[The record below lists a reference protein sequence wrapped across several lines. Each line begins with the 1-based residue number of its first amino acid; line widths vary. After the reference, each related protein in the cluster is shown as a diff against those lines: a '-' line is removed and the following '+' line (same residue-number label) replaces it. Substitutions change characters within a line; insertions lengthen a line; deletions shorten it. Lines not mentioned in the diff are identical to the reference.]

1 MDLEKIRTI
10 PQLVRMA
17 AERFGDRD
25 AVVDDKMS
33 LSFRELAEAGLRA
46 ARAFMAAGISH
57 GDRVAVWAPNIHEW
71 IVAAIGLQTAGGVLV
86 PLNTRLKAG
95 EAGYILEKS
104 GARILCVIEEFLGT
118 AYLDLLFS
126 AFGRGDGRPLAGLAS
141 LERIVVFRPASSA
154 AHSGGLTTWADF
166 IGGGKSVSV
175 EAARERASEV
185 GGKSLSDILFTSG
198 TTGKPKGVMTAHGQ
212 NLRAFASWSEVVGL
226 REGDRYLVVNPFFHS
241 FGYKAGWL
249 ASLMRGATVYPQAIF
264 DVPQVL
270 ERVKRD
276 RISVLPGPPTL
287 YQTLLSH
294 PDRESY
300 DLSSLR
306 LAVTGAAVIPV
317 ELVRRMRQDLA
328 FETVITGY
336 GLTETC
342 GVVSMCRFD
351 DDPETIATTSG
362 RAIPGVEL
370 RCVDT
375 AGDEVARGKP
385 GEVVVRGYNVMRGY
399 FDDDAATA
407 EAIDRDGW
415 LHTGDIGVMDARG
428 YLRITDRIKDM
439 FIVGGFNCYPAEIET
454 MLREHPEVTQVAVV
468 GVPDERMGE
477 VGMAFVVPAPGCRPT
492 AETLITWCRAHMANY
507 KVPRHIELVDAL
519 PMNAMGKV
527 TKFVLRDRAAKFLA
541 PAP

>member
-1 MDLEKIRTI
+1 MDLDKARTI
-10 PQLVRMA
+10 PQLARMA
-17 AERFGDRD
+17 AERFGDRA
-25 AVVDDKMS
+25 AVVDERIT
-33 LSFRELAEAGLRA
+33 LSFRELADAALRA
-46 ARAFMAAGISH
+46 ARAFMAAGVEH
-57 GDRVAVWAPNIHEW
+57 GDRVAVWAPNIYEW
-71 IVAAIGLQTAGGVLV
+71 IVAAIGLQSAGGVLV
-86 PLNTRLKAG
+86 PLNTRLKGG

-104 GARILCVIEEFLGT
+104 GARLLCVIDEFLGT
-118 AYLDLLFS
+118 AYLDLLFTS
-126 AFGRGDGRPLAGLAS
+126 LGLGAHRPVESLPS
-141 LERIVVFRPASSA
+141 LERIVVFRPVASVRRGTGLVTWGDFVSA
-154 AHSGGLTTWADF
+154 GES
-166 IGGGKSVSV
+166 ISE
-175 EAARERASEV
+175 EAALDRIGEV
-185 GGKSLSDILFTSG
+185 GTKSLSDILFTSG

-212 NLRAFASWSEVVGL
+212 NLRAFEAWSEVVGL

-241 FGYKAGWL
+241 FGYKAGWM
-249 ASLMRGATVYPQAIF
+249 SCLMRGATVYPQAIF

-287 YQTLLSH
+287 YQTILSH

-317 ELVRRMRQDLA
+317 ELVRRMREDLA

-362 RAIPGVEL
+362 RAIPGVEV
-370 RCVDT
+370 RCVNT

-385 GEVVVRGYNVMRGY
+385 GEIVVRGYNVMRGY
-399 FDDDAATA
+399 FDDAASTA
-407 EAIDRDGW
+407 ETIDADGW
-415 LHTGDIGVMDARG
+415 LHTGDIGVMDDRG

-439 FIVGGFNCYPAEIET
+439 FIVGGFNCYPAEIEN
-454 MLREHPEVTQVAVV
+454 MLREHPEVAQVAVV
-468 GVPDERMGE
+468 GLPDARMGE
-477 VGMAFVVPAPGCRPT
+477 VGMAFVVPAPGCEPT
-492 AETLITWCRAHMANY
+492 EEAIIAWCRQHMANY
-507 KVPRHIELVDAL
+507 KVPRYVERVDAL

-527 TKFVLRDRAAKFLA
+527 TKFVLRDRAKEILSRR
-541 PAP
+541 P